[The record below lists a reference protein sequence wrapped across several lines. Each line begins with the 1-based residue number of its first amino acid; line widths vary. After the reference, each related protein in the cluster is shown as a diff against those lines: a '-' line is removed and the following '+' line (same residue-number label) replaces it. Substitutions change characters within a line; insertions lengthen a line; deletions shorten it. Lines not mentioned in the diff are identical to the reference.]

1 MFLMLVVLFLLG
13 FSAFACAIVGTRA
26 GKKAIRLIN
35 IFLERI
41 YDRGQI
47 SKINL
52 FYLLL

>member
-13 FSAFACAIVGTRA
+13 FSAFACAIVG
-26 GKKAIRLIN
+26 
-35 IFLERI
+35 I